1 MTSNDRSTDT
11 KIHVT
16 PPAGAGAGAAPPA
29 GMHILG
35 PLNAPIPR
43 FYFDKPKK
51 WWARASDYYRN
62 LPISALWAL
71 GAAAIMFLSVLFV
84 WLLAPAHKA
93 RLGEY
98 ARVTTEN
105 PLAVRS
111 FIFEREWPVAPPFLE
126 IDDKIS
132 ADALELLVAVNL
144 EYLSN
149 MSASAAAAAE
159 AGSNEESERRV
170 APVCVFPS
178 AYTHPWALVSTEHV
192 TYVNPE
198 WTGVGDVTIAMMTS
212 LTGNSTRI
220 AFLYNE
226 ILLVWKY
233 AYLRNGEGKPYLAE
247 YGGEGTPTRLK
258 GALAHCIQTYYIK

>member
-1 MTSNDRSTDT
+1 M
-11 KIHVT
+11 
-16 PPAGAGAGAAPPA
+16 A

-149 MSASAAAAAE
+149 MSAAAAV
-159 AGSNEESERRV
+159 GNEKRV

-198 WTGVGDVTIAMMTS
+198 WTGVGGTTIAIMTS

-226 ILLVWKY
+226 IMLVWKY
-233 AYLRNGEGKPYLAE
+233 AYLRNGEGRLYLAE
-247 YGGEGTPTRLK
+247 YGGERAPTRLR
-258 GALAHCIQTYYIK
+258 GTPEDIAVAHCIQTYYIK